1 MADIL
6 NVLYIPPRGSKR
18 AALIY
23 RPFSAM
29 PPERGAAWSAW
40 CERMGIDPNEVPL
53 SASIV
58 CDDKACTV
66 TYPVVVDW
74 CEDECISENKVIQL
88 EAPAL
93 PFPGSPF

>member
-1 MADIL
+1 MARL
-6 NVLYIPPRGSKR
+6 NVLYLPHRESKR

-23 RPFSAM
+23 QSLPAM
-29 PPERGAAWSAW
+29 PKKLGAAWSAW
-40 CERMGIDPNEVPL
+40 FERMGIDPNEVPL

-58 CDDKACTV
+58 CDDEARTV
-66 TYPVVVDW
+66 TYPRVTGW
-74 CEDECISENKVIQL
+74 DESENVTIQL